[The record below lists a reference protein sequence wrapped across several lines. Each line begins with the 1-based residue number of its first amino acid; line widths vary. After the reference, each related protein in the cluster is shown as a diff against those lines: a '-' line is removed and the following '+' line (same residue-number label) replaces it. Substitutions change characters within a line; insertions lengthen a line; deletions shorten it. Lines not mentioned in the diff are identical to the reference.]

1 MKEEVYQRE
10 NVALD
15 SWLNDRAD
23 ITTIKLWEFS
33 IQLVNFRKFSSL
45 RMCYSD
51 GAWGLAVRVR
61 TPSLPWQEGKQSKS
75 YLLLVIVSLLLLFV
89 TFTFVVV
96 FIAGFQGVPL
106 IFPFYP
112 LFQVILKSCGEVI
125 LGEEVVFNQ
134 LGTSRTFVWIQ
145 S

>member
-33 IQLVNFRKFSSL
+33 IQLVNLRKFSSL

-51 GAWGLAVRVR
+51 GAWGLVVRLL
-61 TPSLPWQEGKQSKS
+61 TPSLPWQEGKQSES

-96 FIAGFQGVPL
+96 FIARFKGVPL